1 MPRDDRTAARRD
13 RWARAAP
20 ALTLLGVIAVVAIPM
35 IANPGPACR
44 HLRPGPSG
52 VVPLVCISD
61 WSAKAQAPFG
71 LDFADEAD
79 LVARIV
85 LVVGALAA
93 LPLLVPA
100 RLRQHVTIVVGAAVA
115 ILTLRLWLVAPLPGL
130 LLSAGGL
137 AEVMAAARAVRLRA
151 ASSP

>member
-1 MPRDDRTAARRD
+1 MPTDDRAAARRD
-13 RWARAAP
+13 RWARATL
-20 ALTLLGVIAVVAIPM
+20 ALTLLGVTAVIIIPNV
-35 IANPGPACR
+35 ANPGSACR
-44 HLRPGPSG
+44 RLRPSPDGFA
-52 VVPLVCISD
+52 PLVCISD
-61 WSAKAQAPFG
+61 WSAMAQEPFD
-71 LDFADEAD
+71 LEFADEAD

-100 RLRQHVTIVVGAAVA
+100 RLRQHITIVVGAAVP

-137 AEVMAAARAVRLRA
+137 AAVVAAARAVRSRA
-151 ASSP
+151 AASP

>member
-1 MPRDDRTAARRD
+1 
-13 RWARAAP
+13 
-20 ALTLLGVIAVVAIPM
+20 
-35 IANPGPACR
+35 
-44 HLRPGPSG
+44 
-52 VVPLVCISD
+52 VPLICISD

-79 LVARIV
+79 LVARSV
-85 LVVGALAA
+85 LVVGVLAA

-100 RLRQHVTIVVGAAVA
+100 RLRQHVTIVMGAPVA

-137 AEVMAAARAVRLRA
+137 AALVAAAQAVRSRA
-151 ASSP
+151 AAASR

>member
-1 MPRDDRTAARRD
+1 MVRDDRRATQRD
-13 RWARAAP
+13 PWALLALV
-20 ALTLLGVIAVVAIPM
+20 LTLLGVVAVLAIPM
-35 IANPGPACR
+35 VANPGPACR
-44 HLRPGPSG
+44 HLRPGPG
-52 VVPLVCISD
+52 GGVPLVCISD

-71 LDFADEAD
+71 LGFADEAD

-130 LLSAGGL
+130 LLGAGGL
-137 AEVMAAARAVRLRA
+137 AGLVAAAHAVRSRA
-151 ASSP
+151 AASR